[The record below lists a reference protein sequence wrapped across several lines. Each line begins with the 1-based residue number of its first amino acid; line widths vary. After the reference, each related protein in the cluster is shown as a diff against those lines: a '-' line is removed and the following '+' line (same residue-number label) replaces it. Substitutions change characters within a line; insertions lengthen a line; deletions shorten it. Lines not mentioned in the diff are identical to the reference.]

1 MTKGEIWIAQLPTL
15 NGHEQEGV
23 RPVIVLSDV
32 IASLTL
38 IVPCTSNIQALRFPH
53 TLEINPSKRNGLK
66 NLSVALVFQI
76 RAIDKQRLQKRAG
89 ILEKHALSQIDNMLK
104 HLLKL

>member
-15 NGHEQEGV
+15 SGHEQEGI
-23 RPVIVLSDV
+23 RPVIVLSNV
-32 IASLTL
+32 IASLVL
-38 IVPCTSNIQALRFPH
+38 IIPCTSNIQALRFPH

-76 RAIDKQRLQKRAG
+76 RAIDKQRLQKKAG
-89 ILEKHALSQIDNMLK
+89 ILEKQVVSKVDSMLRQ
-104 HLLKL
+104 LLGL